1 VTASDT
7 SPPGD
12 RSPRQVAGP
21 AVEGSGVDPDAR
33 IQSPEPPGREADAVV
48 EAEDPPAAG
57 SDPGPQVEPVAEP
70 APVPEPEPVAEP
82 VPEPEPAEPASVPE
96 PDPVAEP
103 VPEPEPVAEPAPV
116 PEPDP
121 VAEPALESAS
131 AAEPGP
137 PRGRP
142 GRFMGESGELR
153 ERWDAV
159 QTGFVDDPNRAVAQA
174 DELVS
179 MAVAALHAHVEQR
192 REDLAETWRG
202 GRQVST
208 DTLRTAFQSYREL
221 FEGVLST

>member
-21 AVEGSGVDPDAR
+21 AVEGSAVDPDPG
-33 IQSPEPPGREADAVV
+33 IESPEPPGREADAVV

-70 APVPEPEPVAEP
+70 APVAEPE
-82 VPEPEPAEPASVPE
+82 
-96 PDPVAEP
+96 PVAEP

>member
-1 VTASDT
+1 VTPSDT
-7 SPPGD
+7 SRPGD

-21 AVEGSGVDPDAR
+21 AVEASAVDPDPG
-33 IQSPEPPGREADAVV
+33 IDSPEPPGREDDAVV
-48 EAEDPPAAG
+48 EAEEPPAAG
-57 SDPGPQVEPVAEP
+57 SDPGAQVEPVAEP
-70 APVPEPEPVAEP
+70 APVPESEPAAEPAP

-96 PDPVAEP
+96 PER
-103 VPEPEPVAEPAPV
+103 VAEPAPV
-116 PEPDP
+116 PEPER

-137 PRGRP
+137 PRGHP